1 MSNLDGYRQGGV
13 MTIPA
18 RARPE
23 RGLLRGLRTAA
34 LIAVLVGGMSSIA
47 LMLRSGRRD
56 SSFILLVII
65 FAIWVLSPFTALAW
79 AGLVSTRWPAPTRVA
94 LYVVMLLVALGS
106 IAIYGAMAFGAVAAK
121 RGFIFLV
128 VPGASWLLAAA
139 VVATAALIARP
150 SGGGDGS

>member
-1 MSNLDGYRQGGV
+1 MTISARGRPEGGILDGL
-13 MTIPA
+13 
-18 RARPE
+18 RA
-23 RGLLRGLRTAA
+23 AA
-34 LIAVLVGGMSSIA
+34 VIAVLAGGVCSIG

-94 LYVVMLLVALGS
+94 LYIVMLLVTLGS
-106 IAIYGAMAFGAVAAK
+106 LAIYGAVAFGAVAAK

-128 VPGASWLLAAA
+128 VPGASWLLAA
-139 VVATAALIARP
+139 VVVSTAALIARH
-150 SGGGDGS
+150 SAAVR